1 MISFASMLPQQPPSP
16 AAPLTMPDD
25 IMDDSDDE
33 LPYSSKVKPAAL
45 TISQHR
51 RSSGSNDEVLRRQLR
66 RSATHAKLCA
76 YEAKRRAAYEAK
88 LQSSFLYWHAFRTLM
103 HDSLLETQKAYLLV
117 KGWNHASKLYGD
129 SMASIKEWC
138 IDERE
143 GVPIID
149 AKKKKKFLERSSLA
163 TADYYR
169 EEQCGSIIF
178 NLADVAGLAAGQH
191 EELVNYMNTEVLPD
205 LSS

>member
-1 MISFASMLPQQPPSP
+1 MQSP
-16 AAPLTMPDD
+16 TLTTPDE
-25 IMDDSDDE
+25 MDDSEDE
-33 LPYSSKVKPAAL
+33 LPYTPKVKSAV

-51 RSSGSNDEVLRRQLR
+51 RSNDEALRQQR

-76 YEAKRRAAYEAK
+76 YEAKRRAAYESK

-117 KGWNHASKLYGD
+117 RGWNHASKIYGD
-129 SMASIKEWC
+129 SMASMKVWC
-138 IDERE
+138 IDEKE

-149 AKKKKKFLERSSLA
+149 DKRKKKVLERSSLA

-169 EEQCGSIIF
+169 EEQCGSIIH
-178 NLADVAGLAAGQH
+178 NMADVAGLAAGQYD
-191 EELVNYMNTEVLPD
+191 EMVNYMNTEVLPE
-205 LSS
+205 LSL

>member
-1 MISFASMLPQQPPSP
+1 MMQPPT
-16 AAPLTMPDD
+16 LTTPDE
-25 IMDDSDDE
+25 MDDSDDE
-33 LPYSSKVKPAAL
+33 LPYTPKVKPAI

-51 RSSGSNDEVLRRQLR
+51 RSNDEALRQQR

-117 KGWNHASKLYGD
+117 RGWNHASKTYGD
-129 SMASIKEWC
+129 SMASIKVWC
-138 IDERE
+138 IDEKE
-143 GVPIID
+143 GAPIID
-149 AKKKKKFLERSSLA
+149 EKRKKKVLERSSLA

-169 EEQCGSIIF
+169 EEQCGSIIR
-178 NLADVAGLAAGQH
+178 NMAAVAGLAAGQYD
-191 EELVNYMNTEVLPD
+191 EMVNYMNTEVIAE
-205 LSS
+205 LSL